1 MSKGR
6 KIYTAGYLIFLS
18 ILLFLQFF
26 PIPMPEKTPVE
37 SWNMFHRWLGPA
49 PAQLEQTTF
58 PTGLERST
66 YYGFTFPGSADKEKE
81 LAEFLELQESAEPL
95 PEDWHMTAQQG
106 DTIFRQQPPL
116 LCLLAGNSEWG
127 YVIEGTTLTRLADGR
142 TLFAFKVLWEADEF
156 NCGSNYYRPRF
167 EKKDEENSFLMV
179 LLSLL
184 MLLCDFLFAPLGLL
198 LLFPRFNLS
207 RRRHY
212 ALWYS
217 AVLVLP
223 IILVVW
229 LYPVWYSGSGIFQFV
244 ATMGTVLI
252 GIPLLLLGAWVCSR
266 IAKHF
271 LADSLPHNS

>member
-18 ILLFLQFF
+18 ILLFLQLF

-37 SWNMFHRWLGPA
+37 SWDIFHRWLGEA

-58 PTGLERST
+58 PTGMERST

-95 PEDWHMTAQQG
+95 PEVWHMTAQAG
-106 DTIFRQQPPL
+106 ATIFRQQPPL
-116 LCLLAGNSEWG
+116 ICLLAGNNEWG
-127 YVIEGTTLTRLADGR
+127 YVIEGTTLTSLADGR
-142 TLFAFKVLWEADEF
+142 TLFAFKVLWKENEF

-167 EKKDEENSFLMV
+167 EKKDEETSFLIGV
-179 LLSLL
+179 FSLM
-184 MLLCDFLFAPLGLL
+184 MLLGSHLLAPLGLL
-198 LLFPRFNLS
+198 LLFPRFKLS
-207 RRRHY
+207 CRRHRL
-212 ALWYS
+212 LWYAS
-217 AVLVLP
+217 VLVLP

-229 LYPVWYSGSGIFQFV
+229 FYPKWYSGPLLFIT
-244 ATMGTVLI
+244 TMGTLLI
-252 GIPLLLLGAWVCSR
+252 GIPLLLFGAWVCSR
-266 IAKHF
+266 IAKHY

>member
-37 SWNMFHRWLGPA
+37 SWNIFHRWLGEA
-49 PAQLEQTTF
+49 PAQLEKNTI
-58 PTGLERST
+58 PTGMESST
-66 YYGFTFPGSADKEKE
+66 YFCFTFPSSADKEQE

-95 PEDWHMTAQQG
+95 PEDWHMTAQPG
-106 DTIFRQQPPL
+106 TTIYRQQAPR
-116 LCLLAGNSEWG
+116 LCLLAGNNEWG
-127 YVIEGTTLTRLADGR
+127 YVIEGITLTRLADDR
-142 TLFAFKVLWEADEF
+142 TLFAFNVLWEEDEF

-167 EKKDEENSFLMV
+167 EKKGEEDSFLMGV
-179 LLSLL
+179 LSLL
-184 MLLCDFLFAPLGLL
+184 MLLCDFLLAPLGLL

-207 RRRHY
+207 CMKHY
-212 ALWYS
+212 LLWYS
-217 AVLVLP
+217 SVLILP

-229 LYPVWYSGSGIFQFV
+229 IYPTWYNGPSLFIAMMS
-244 ATMGTVLI
+244 TLLI

-266 IAKHF
+266 IAKHY

>member
-6 KIYTAGYLIFLS
+6 KIYTVVYLIFLAVL
-18 ILLFLQFF
+18 IYVQFF

-49 PAQLEQTTF
+49 PARLEKTTI
-58 PTGLERST
+58 PTGMESST
-66 YYGFTFPGSADKEKE
+66 YFCFTFPGSADKEKE

-95 PEDWHMTAQQG
+95 PEDWHMTAQPG
-106 DTIFRQQPPL
+106 TAIFRQQAPR

-127 YVIEGTTLTRLADGR
+127 YVIEGTTLTRLADDR

-167 EKKDEENSFLMV
+167 EKKDEETSFLIGV
-179 LLSLL
+179 FSLM
-184 MLLCDFLFAPLGLL
+184 MLLCDFLLAPLGLL

-207 RRRHY
+207 RRWHY
-212 ALWYS
+212 VLWYS

-229 LYPVWYSGSGIFQFV
+229 LYPVWYSGIFQFV